1 MVVNCTDLN
10 PIGCLGVSRLA
21 DLDYGIRIQSAVFPQ
36 VTRQTDTLTDI
47 EKVQITCIQVG
58 RIRSSD
64 TTWQCN
70 KIITRNAWQSL
81 AYSPLG
87 AIVSPPSEY
96 L

>member
-47 EKVQITCIQVG
+47 EKVQKITCIQVG

-70 KIITRNAWQSL
+70 KIITGDKFENL
-81 AYSPLG
+81 DK
-87 AIVSPPSEY
+87 
-96 L
+96 